1 MPSRSRIFSS
11 ARAARLI
18 ERLVCAAGLRRELDR
33 SFCSFSRAARP
44 AADRRLPCRELL
56 GCGPRPSSA
65 SRNDSRRPE
74 DGGSRYDRCRPRYP
88 MAPCARAL
96 RCARERAHRVFF
108 ITPRAYNTRNRRNF
122 IDEFMV
128 QAVFEV
134 RLSFTL
140 LSSKNRTCRLLLV
153 LGPRRPPGNN
163 TRRVWRAG
171 TMSSRDAEL
180 DAAPEVGPSA
190 KAVASANAKRAA
202 FHADLASGQ
211 WGALEKAL
219 GAARGPPV
227 PCDAR
232 EIRAEVKRFLRLH
245 GQAPGSAPFLLGFR
259 ALLEAQGGRTVSVAW
274 RVDPATLTQS
284 GGDAFMRDAVALL
297 SVSCNRRE
305 DLETPLSVS
314 SEGEDL
320 PLRAKWLAFSP
331 PRDLGDVDL
340 YKLLL
345 KLPDRKTLSHAN
357 PAGEIVADASLPAD
371 PPREV
376 ESIAFGGSDCTPSLG
391 KRRHVCC
398 MLFVVAVVAALAV
411 ATR

>member
-1 MPSRSRIFSS
+1 
-11 ARAARLI
+11 
-18 ERLVCAAGLRRELDR
+18 
-33 SFCSFSRAARP
+33 
-44 AADRRLPCRELL
+44 
-56 GCGPRPSSA
+56 
-65 SRNDSRRPE
+65 
-74 DGGSRYDRCRPRYP
+74 
-88 MAPCARAL
+88 
-96 RCARERAHRVFF
+96 
-108 ITPRAYNTRNRRNF
+108 
-122 IDEFMV
+122 
-128 QAVFEV
+128 
-134 RLSFTL
+134 
-140 LSSKNRTCRLLLV
+140 
-153 LGPRRPPGNN
+153 
-163 TRRVWRAG
+163 
-171 TMSSRDAEL
+171 MSSSDAEL
-180 DAAPEVGPSA
+180 DAAPDVGPSA
-190 KAVASANAKRAA
+190 RTVASANAKRAA

-297 SVSCNRRE
+297 SVSCDRRE

-398 MLFVVAVVAALAV
+398 MIFVVAVVAALAV

>member
-1 MPSRSRIFSS
+1 
-11 ARAARLI
+11 
-18 ERLVCAAGLRRELDR
+18 
-33 SFCSFSRAARP
+33 
-44 AADRRLPCRELL
+44 
-56 GCGPRPSSA
+56 
-65 SRNDSRRPE
+65 
-74 DGGSRYDRCRPRYP
+74 
-88 MAPCARAL
+88 
-96 RCARERAHRVFF
+96 
-108 ITPRAYNTRNRRNF
+108 
-122 IDEFMV
+122 
-128 QAVFEV
+128 
-134 RLSFTL
+134 
-140 LSSKNRTCRLLLV
+140 
-153 LGPRRPPGNN
+153 
-163 TRRVWRAG
+163 
-171 TMSSRDAEL
+171 MSSSNAEL
-180 DAAPEVGPSA
+180 DAAPDVGPSA
-190 KAVASANAKRAA
+190 RTVASANAKRAA

-232 EIRAEVKRFLRLH
+232 EIRAEVKRFVRLH

-297 SVSCNRRE
+297 SVSCNRRV

-314 SEGEDL
+314 SAARGRHAAPSGSEETGEDL
-320 PLRAKWLAFSP
+320 PLHAKWLAFSP
-331 PRDLGDVDL
+331 APDLGDVHL

-357 PAGEIVADASLPAD
+357 PAGEIVPDASLPTD

-376 ESIAFGGSDCTPSLG
+376 ESIAFGGNDCTPSLG

-398 MLFVVAVVAALAV
+398 MLFVVSVIFAVALAS
-411 ATR
+411 R